1 MTDGILQNLINKTM
15 KKITFL
21 IALFGVLAITLTSF
35 EERPIHIFMAGD
47 STMADKVAAKDIT
60 DSITGKKT
68 DIPFAERGWGQLLPK
83 FFNKNVVIEN
93 FAKNGRSSR
102 TFISEGLWDKLLSG
116 VQPGDYVVIQFAHND
131 ASIEKTDR
139 YTSPADYYANLS
151 RFVDEVKAQGGNP
164 IICTSVVRRKFDK
177 KGNFVDSHGEYLDIS
192 RKVAAEKNIPL
203 IDMYEKSKKA
213 ITGIGEAQSA
223 ELFMHF
229 APGDSPLY
237 PDGKIDNTHFKEKG
251 ARLMASLFVE
261 GLREQNIEA
270 LTGQLVE

>member
-1 MTDGILQNLINKTM
+1 M
-15 KKITFL
+15 KKIVFL
-21 IALFGVLAITLTSF
+21 IGIISVLLLATSSK
-35 EERPIHIFMAGD
+35 ERPVHIFMAGD
-47 STMADKVAAKDIT
+47 STMADKVATKSIT

-68 DIPFAERGWGQLLPK
+68 DIPFAERGWGQLLPE
-83 FFNKNVVIEN
+83 FFNENVVVEN

-116 VQPGDYVVIQFAHND
+116 VQTGDYVVIQFAHND
-131 ASIEKTDR
+131 ASVDKTDR
-139 YTSPADYYANLS
+139 YTPPADYYKNLS
-151 RFVDEVKAQGGNP
+151 QFVDDVKARGGNP

-177 KGNFVDSHGEYLDIS
+177 KGYFVDSHGEYLDIS
-192 RKVAAEKNIPL
+192 RQVAAEKNIPL

-229 APGDSPLY
+229 APGDSPLF
-237 PDGKIDNTHFKEKG
+237 PEGKIDNTHFKENG

-261 GLREQNIEA
+261 GLKEQKIEV
-270 LTGQLVE
+270 LTTELVK